1 MLPSNLYCLKTS
13 LKTLIDKA
21 SSQGCGQKDS
31 PKEDAF
37 LFICL
42 DNKTIKGK
50 SVLYSSSES
59 SELVILLGTQDILE
73 YNF

>member
-13 LKTLIDKA
+13 LKTWIDKP

-31 PKEDAF
+31 PKEYAF

-42 DNKTIKGK
+42 DNKAIKDK

-59 SELVILLGTQDILE
+59 SELATLLGTQDILK